1 MFRTRQFKASAYAIL
16 ERMKGGRKAHGFTII
31 ETLVVLGVSTA
42 LFVAVVATMQGRQ
55 GRTQFSQ
62 SIQDVKSQIQQVMN
76 DVGSGFYPDTNNFT
90 CTANASGPSISAG
103 TSKQGANT
111 GCIFLGKAIQFQVNN
126 TTGNE
131 QLQIYTVAG
140 LQKDTT
146 TGKEVDTY
154 AAAKP
159 VVIAPSTSNPT
170 MPDASTKGIVKYGLK
185 LNKMY
190 YGASNTNIG
199 AVGFLTSLASY
210 STGGGNPDSVSQ
222 NVNVIPINN
231 TTLGGDSTAN
241 AQAINNN
248 IASSPTNDPT
258 GISLCFV
265 SGTSN
270 QLGIITIGGKG
281 RQLSLTVDIR
291 ETKTCP

>member
-1 MFRTRQFKASAYAIL
+1 MSRTRQFIVNAYAIL
-16 ERMKGGRKAHGFTII
+16 ERMKGGRKPRGFTII

-42 LFVAVVATMQGRQ
+42 LFVAVVATMQGRS

-62 SIQDVKSQIQQVMN
+62 SIQDVRTQIQQVMN

-90 CTANASGPSISAG
+90 CTANLSGPSISAG

-111 GCIFLGKAIQFQVNN
+111 VCIFLGKAIQFRVNN

-140 LQKDTT
+140 LQKDA

-185 LNKMY
+185 LDKMY

-210 STGGGNPDSVSQ
+210 STGGANPDSVSQ

-248 IASSPTNDPT
+248 IASSPINDPT

>member
-1 MFRTRQFKASAYAIL
+1 MSKSHSFARSAYAIL
-16 ERMKGGRKAHGFTII
+16 DRMKGGHKAHGFTII

-42 LFVAVVATMQGRQ
+42 LFVAVVATMSGRQ

-90 CTANASGPSISAG
+90 CSANLTGPSIASG

-111 GCIFLGKAIQFQVNN
+111 GCIFLGKVIQFQVSN
-126 TTGNE
+126 TSGNE

-140 LQKDTT
+140 LQRDS

-154 AAAKP
+154 SAAKP
-159 VVIAPSTSNPT
+159 VVIAPSTTNPT

-185 LNKMY
+185 LEKMY
-190 YGASNTNIG
+190 YGASNTNIA
-199 AVGFLTSLASY
+199 AVGFLNSLASY
-210 STGGGNPDSVSQ
+210 ATGGGGPDSSSQ
-222 NVNVIPINN
+222 NVNVVPINN
-231 TTLGGDSTAN
+231 TTRDTLPEAN

-248 IASSPTNDPT
+248 LATSPVNDPT

-265 SGTSN
+265 SATSN

-281 RQLSLTVDIR
+281 RQLSITTDIR